1 MGDELHSKSWI
12 FDKFIL
18 VLSYLAIENFMLSK
32 DKFSL
37 SSEFAEFFDEIPVR
51 ILHDMLFRMFR
62 FSQVSFNAMTSS
74 FIKFNF
80 GDTET
85 YGRLPWQF
93 CTFTCGIVNKC

>member
-1 MGDELHSKSWI
+1 MDLRQVYPGFIIFGDRELYAVKR
-12 FDKFIL
+12 L
-18 VLSYLAIENFMLSK
+18 EL
-32 DKFSL
+32 KFSL
-37 SSEFAEFFDEIPVR
+37 SSEFAEFFDEVPVR

-93 CTFTCGIVNKC
+93 CTFTCGIVNKR